1 MSYLRR
7 PDRRL
12 WAAALAIVMASVPV
26 MAGTAS
32 KSSSSSQG
40 LLGPVNAE
48 NFRPNGPVTVTAD
61 RAELENGHAV
71 LYTGHVTL
79 VSDTIKMQGDHLE
92 LHQLPGGHYQARIT
106 GAPAH
111 LEHAGAGP
119 DNPPVTAHANTLV
132 YDSRST
138 EIELLGDAQF
148 TRADNQ
154 INADTIRYNV
164 ADRRAQAEGGS
175 HQAVMVFTPPPPGA
189 STAAPGAHK

>member
-1 MSYLRR
+1 M
-7 PDRRL
+7 
-12 WAAALAIVMASVPV
+12 VMASVPV
-26 MAGTAS
+26 MAAAAS
-32 KSSSSSQG
+32 KPAAASSSHGAGSHQQG
-40 LLGPVNAE
+40 LLSPVNAD
-48 NFRPNGPVTVTAD
+48 NFRPSGPVTVTAD

-71 LYTGHVTL
+71 LYTGHVSL

-154 INADTIRYNV
+154 ITADTIRYNV
-164 ADRRAQAEGGS
+164 VDRRAQAEGGS
-175 HQAVMVFTPPPPGA
+175 HQAVMVFTPPPPGS
-189 STAAPGAHK
+189 STAPASGAHNK